1 MQDMKVTMKEYGGIG
16 LAAPQVYES
25 IKLAL
30 IECSAD
36 NDRYPNMGNQPLLI
50 LFNPRITIIDSTP
63 QEFWEGCLSVP
74 ELRGLVSRP
83 SKIRVDYLNELAL
96 PKTIEA
102 EGFVATVFQH
112 ELDHLDGSLYIDKLV
127 DPKKFA
133 FLDEYRKFHLGQK
146 PEAE

>member
-112 ELDHLDGSLYIDKLV
+112 ELDHLDGSLYVDKLT
-127 DPKKFA
+127 DPQNFA